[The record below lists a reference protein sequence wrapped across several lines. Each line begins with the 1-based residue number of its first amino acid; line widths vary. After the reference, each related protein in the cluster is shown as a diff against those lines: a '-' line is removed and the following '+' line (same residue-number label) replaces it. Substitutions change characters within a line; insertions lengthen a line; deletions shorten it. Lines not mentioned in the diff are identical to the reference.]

1 MWQLN
6 SRECEGVAEV
16 VPQHAGV
23 WGARVPVRAV
33 NLNHRRQ
40 LCGQGSA
47 EMADHKY
54 HLSGHSM
61 KIAINNR
68 FVLWLTDYLLIVKK
82 SQAYYYK
89 AQSES
94 NCKLTVVL
102 QIYGYDT

>member
-1 MWQLN
+1 
-6 SRECEGVAEV
+6 
-16 VPQHAGV
+16 
-23 WGARVPVRAV
+23 
-33 NLNHRRQ
+33 
-40 LCGQGSA
+40 
-47 EMADHKY
+47 
-54 HLSGHSM
+54 M